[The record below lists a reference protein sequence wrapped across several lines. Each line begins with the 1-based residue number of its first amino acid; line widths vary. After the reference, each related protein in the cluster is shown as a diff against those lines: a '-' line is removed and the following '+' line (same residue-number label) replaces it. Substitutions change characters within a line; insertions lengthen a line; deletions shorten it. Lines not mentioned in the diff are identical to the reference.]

1 MADKDEHISQLE
13 GRIAELESELAQCKR
28 AEKELNWA
36 EDVLRAITETAEDSI
51 FIKDRECR
59 YTFVN
64 PAMERTLGLSAEE
77 LLGKTP
83 VEVFGAEDAAIVSAT
98 DEPVLAGE
106 VVNVIRTLTV
116 AGKDRTFH
124 TVQTPVKSNDGS
136 VRAICGI
143 VRDVTEKTR
152 AELALRESEE
162 RFRQIA
168 EKIHEVFWIV
178 SADWQEVY
186 YVSPAYEQ
194 FWGRSCQS
202 LYECPSSWAE
212 ALHPDDK
219 EMILAAVEK
228 KISGQDSSP
237 TFPEHRIVRPDG
249 TFSWMLA
256 HTFPVMDPDGR
267 KVRYVGVAE
276 DITERKE
283 SQEQLQQALK
293 MEAVGQLAGG
303 VAHDF
308 NNLLLAIIGHGG
320 LLLEE
325 NTLSDAVR
333 DDIETM
339 MRAAQKAA
347 DLVNQLLAYS
357 RRQMLHMKDVSL
369 AETVAEVLKM
379 IRRVIG
385 EHIVIKTVITR
396 DTSVVH
402 ADTNQ
407 LSQIMMNLCVNARD
421 AMPHGGEILIKTEN
435 VDLDEKCCAHKAWAE
450 PGSYAKLSVCD
461 TGVGMDAETLSK
473 IFVPFFT
480 TKEVGSGTGLGL
492 ASVYGLVKQ
501 HKGLI
506 NVQSEL
512 DKGSTFEIY
521 LPLVKHAPSK
531 EADTPQDREVSKG
544 RETILLAEDNELVL
558 KLARRVLEAAGYTVF
573 TATNGKE
580 ALNLF
585 KKHNDTIDLALLDV
599 VMPKMGGY
607 ALYEA
612 MKAEDPKIRAIF
624 MSGHNLSSDHL
635 NHFVDKDLPV
645 VRKPFERQEMLEL
658 IRQQLDKTD

>member
-558 KLARRVLEAAGYTVF
+558 KLARRVLEAAGYTVL